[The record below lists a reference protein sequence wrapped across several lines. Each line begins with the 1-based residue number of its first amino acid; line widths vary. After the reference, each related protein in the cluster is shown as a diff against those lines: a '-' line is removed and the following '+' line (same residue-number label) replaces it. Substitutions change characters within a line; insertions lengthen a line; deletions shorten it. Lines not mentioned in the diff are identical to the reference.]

1 MRGRICIY
9 KWLLAIWL
17 ICMGGAISPA
27 VAYTQAAL
35 PSAWRSTPALSTDVQ
50 PNYQFRS
57 TSSLTPIV
65 GQTSY
70 TAGPSDLKIGQYR
83 PGSIRRGID
92 DEEPEDPTDPE
103 IGVVDTPVGEPMVL
117 LMLALLFMGYK
128 IAKFRYKNTQKQQ
141 IIAKKFV

>member
-1 MRGRICIY
+1 MMRRDIY
-9 KWLLAIWL
+9 IWLMTIWLLI
-17 ICMGGAISPA
+17 GGESP
-27 VAYTQAAL
+27 VWAYKPATL

-57 TSSLTPIV
+57 TSSFTPIV

-70 TAGPSDLKIGQYR
+70 TSTTSFTPVGQYR

-103 IGVVDTPVGEPMVL
+103 IGVVDTPVGEPMIL
-117 LMLALLFMGYK
+117 LLLALLFIGYK

>member
-1 MRGRICIY
+1 MMRTRYIY
-9 KWLLAIWL
+9 IWLMTIWLL
-17 ICMGGAISPA
+17 ISGESAVWAYKPA
-27 VAYTQAAL
+27 TL

-57 TSSLTPIV
+57 TSTITPIV

-70 TAGPSDLKIGQYR
+70 TSASSDLKIGQYR

-92 DEEPEDPTDPE
+92 DEEDDPSGDP
-103 IGVVDTPVGEPMVL
+103 IGLIDTPVGEPMVL
-117 LMLALLFMGYK
+117 LMLAFLFMGYK
-128 IAKFRYKNTQKQQ
+128 FAKFRYKNTQKQQ